1 MSTDVRTQ
9 LEELAVIITTRVAD
23 MLANASKDLEPLKR
37 QQILGML
44 EEQLPTV
51 VVNTLFRTEA
61 LHTPKG
67 IDHLREN
74 IEDYSNQF
82 CQMLIKND

>member
-1 MSTDVRTQ
+1 MSTDIRTQ

-23 MLANASKDLEPLKR
+23 MLANASKDLEPSKR

-44 EEQLPTV
+44 EEGLPTV
-51 VVNTLFRTEA
+51 VVNTLMKTTV
-61 LHTPKG
+61 LHSPKG

-74 IEDYSNQF
+74 IDDYANQF
-82 CQMLIKND
+82 CQMLIRND

>member
-1 MSTDVRTQ
+1 MSTNISTQ
-9 LEELAVIITTRVAD
+9 LEELAVSIVTRVSE
-23 MLANASKDLEPLKR
+23 MLYVASKDLEPSKR
-37 QQILGML
+37 EKIVEMI
-44 EEQLPTV
+44 ETQLPTV

-74 IEDYSNQF
+74 IEDYSMQF
-82 CQMLIKND
+82 TQMFIRND

>member
-1 MSTDVRTQ
+1 MSTNISTQ
-9 LEELAVIITTRVAD
+9 LEELAVSIVTRVSE
-23 MLANASKDLEPLKR
+23 MLYVASKDLEPSKR
-37 QQILGML
+37 EKIVEMI
-44 EEQLPTV
+44 ENQLSTV

-74 IEDYSNQF
+74 IEDYSMQF
-82 CQMLIKND
+82 TQMFIRND

>member
-1 MSTDVRTQ
+1 MSTNISTQ
-9 LEELAVIITTRVAD
+9 LEELAVGIVTRVSE
-23 MLANASKDLEPLKR
+23 MLYVASKDLEPSKR
-37 QQILGML
+37 EKIVEMI
-44 EEQLPTV
+44 ENQLPTV

-74 IEDYSNQF
+74 IEDYSMQF
-82 CQMLIKND
+82 TQMFIRND

>member
-1 MSTDVRTQ
+1 MSTNISTQ
-9 LEELAVIITTRVAD
+9 LEELAVGIVTRVSE
-23 MLANASKDLEPLKR
+23 MLYVASKDLEPSKR
-37 QQILGML
+37 EKIVEMI
-44 EEQLPTV
+44 ENQLSTV

-74 IEDYSNQF
+74 IEDYSMQF
-82 CQMLIKND
+82 TQMFIRND

>member
-1 MSTDVRTQ
+1 MTDIRTQ
-9 LEELAVIITTRVAD
+9 LEELAVVITTRVAD

-51 VVNTLFRTEA
+51 VVNTLMKTQI
-61 LHTPKG
+61 LHSPKG

-74 IEDYSNQF
+74 IDDYSTQF
-82 CQMLIKND
+82 AQMFLRND

>member
-1 MSTDVRTQ
+1 MSTDIRTQ

-23 MLANASKDLEPLKR
+23 MLANASKDLEPSKR

-51 VVNTLFRTEA
+51 VVNTLMKTTV
-61 LHTPKG
+61 LHSPKG

-74 IEDYSNQF
+74 IDDYSHQF
-82 CQMLIKND
+82 AQMFLRSD

>member
-1 MSTDVRTQ
+1 
-9 LEELAVIITTRVAD
+9 
-23 MLANASKDLEPLKR
+23 MLYVASKDLEPSKR
-37 QQILGML
+37 EKIVEMI
-44 EEQLPTV
+44 ENQLSTV

-74 IEDYSNQF
+74 IEDYSMQF
-82 CQMLIKND
+82 TQMFIRND

>member
-1 MSTDVRTQ
+1 MSTNISTQ
-9 LEELAVIITTRVAD
+9 LEELAVSIVTRVSE
-23 MLANASKDLEPLKR
+23 MLYVASKDLEPSKR
-37 QQILGML
+37 EKIVEMI
-44 EEQLPTV
+44 ENQLPTV

-74 IEDYSNQF
+74 IEDYSMQF
-82 CQMLIKND
+82 TQMFIRND